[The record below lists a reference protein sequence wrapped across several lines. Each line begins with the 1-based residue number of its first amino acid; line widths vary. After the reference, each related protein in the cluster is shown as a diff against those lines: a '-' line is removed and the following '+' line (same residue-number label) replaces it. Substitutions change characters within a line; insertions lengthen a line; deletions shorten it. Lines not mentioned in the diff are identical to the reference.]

1 MFGDHVHI
9 LDFALHMDE
18 TTPHIHERHV
28 FDCEN
33 KYGELCP
40 QQEKALEALG
50 IPLPDPDKPRGRN
63 NNRKMTFDLICRNL
77 LFDVCRQYGLEI
89 EEAPEYGGKKYLE
102 KQEFIIQ
109 AQKEK
114 IARQEQMIKEQEEK
128 IMDNETLIDEVSE
141 IAYEKLRG
149 HWIMEMSEMIAA
161 ISAKSNEE
169 IKSFLSRQKDTFRNS
184 YGKFEED
191 RPRQCLFAGTTNTK
205 QFLPFD
211 RTGARRF
218 LAIEVDSSKAEKHLL
233 DNEEES
239 RAYFDQLW
247 AEAMVIFNSCKD
259 KSSLLKLPK
268 EMEEQIIDYR
278 KQFMQ
283 EDTMAGQVQGWLDGY
298 AGTYVC
304 SRQIWKEAFN
314 HYDGEP
320 RKYET
325 NEICQIMDTQIIG
338 WKRGGYHRF
347 SKEGFGTQRCW
358 IREGKG
364 ETETVNQLDKDGFIK
379 LTEGEQMKIPFD

>member
-1 MFGDHVHI
+1 M
-9 LDFALHMDE
+9 M
-18 TTPHIHERHV
+18 
-28 FDCEN
+28 
-33 KYGELCP
+33 
-40 QQEKALEALG
+40 EALLRIFQPG
-50 IPLPDPDKPRGRN
+50 CKADEMLCLVGTQGAGKSTFFRFLAIKDEWFSDDLRDLGDK
-63 NNRKMTFDLICRNL
+63 
-77 LFDVCRQYGLEI
+77 
-89 EEAPEYGGKKYLE
+89 
-102 KQEFIIQ
+102 
-109 AQKEK
+109 K
-114 IARQEQMIKEQEEK
+114 I
-128 IMDNETLIDEVSE
+128 
-141 IAYEKLRG
+141 YEKLRG

-247 AEAMVIFNSCKD
+247 AEAMVIFNSCED
-259 KSSLLKLPK
+259 KGCLLKLPK
-268 EMEEQIIDYR
+268 EMEEQIIEYR

-320 RKYET
+320 KKYET

-358 IREGKG
+358 IRERKD
-364 ETETVNQLDKDGFIK
+364 ETETVNQPDQDGFIK